1 MDRLRIGIIGLGWF
15 GEFHGDAIMG
25 TPSLELT
32 SLCTRTESR
41 LNELGKKFGV
51 KKLHTNYKDML
62 ADPEIDAVSIT
73 TMWDQHTDIAIDALN
88 AGKHVFLE
96 KPMASTVADCEKI
109 IAASKNAKGILQIGH
124 IVRFNPRY
132 RAAKKAI
139 SEIGRAHV

>member
-1 MDRLRIGIIGLGWF
+1 
-15 GEFHGDAIMG
+15 MG

-88 AGKHVFLE
+88 AGKE
-96 KPMASTVADCEKI
+96 
-109 IAASKNAKGILQIGH
+109 
-124 IVRFNPRY
+124 
-132 RAAKKAI
+132 I
-139 SEIGRAHV
+139 SQFKV

>member
-51 KKLHTNYKDML
+51 KKLHTNYKNML

-88 AGKHVFLE
+88 AGKE
-96 KPMASTVADCEKI
+96 
-109 IAASKNAKGILQIGH
+109 
-124 IVRFNPRY
+124 
-132 RAAKKAI
+132 I
-139 SEIGRAHV
+139 SQFKV